1 MCSGARLSIMVEK
14 NTGYLPPLGVGE
26 TYGEHDGILLETL
39 PVEKA
44 EQENEMVWIYPCR
57 HSYLEKGIMIWNSEH
72 NKCPMCSQEIKRL
85 VKCGINFLAAEHTI
99 LTEEGQAERN
109 VALCEEKEGEAMRQ
123 LQAADK
129 NCSKTEREY
138 MVAKA
143 NMDACQKTIHRA
155 EAALDMM
162 VNSFRRMPR
171 ASRDRSQ
178 DLIDIQSCRS
188 VNEEAMTVLKNVT
201 QTFWPIFD
209 KYQSALA
216 EFAICEETY
225 NEANAKLEQARA
237 AENRVKNNKKVLTEV
252 IPMPGQ

>member
-1 MCSGARLSIMVEK
+1 MVEK

-26 TYGEHDGILLETL
+26 TYGERDGILLETL
-39 PVEKA
+39 PVEEA

-57 HSYLEKGIMIWNSEH
+57 HSYLKKGIMIWNSEH
-72 NKCPMCSQEIKRL
+72 NKCPTCSQEIKRL
-85 VKCGINFLAAEHTI
+85 VRCGINFLAAEHTI
-99 LTEEGQAERN
+99 LTEQVQAERN
-109 VALCEEKEGEAMRQ
+109 VALCEEKKGEARGA
-123 LQAADK
+123 LLAADK

-143 NMDACQKTIHRA
+143 NMDACQETIHRA

-162 VNSFRRMPR
+162 VNSFRRKPT

-178 DLIDIQSCRS
+178 DLIDIQSCSS
-188 VNEEAMTVLKNVT
+188 VKEEAMTVLKNVT
-201 QTFWPIFD
+201 QTFWQIFD
-209 KYQSALA
+209 KYQSAQAELA
-216 EFAICEETY
+216 VCEETY
-225 NEANAKLEQARA
+225 MEAHAKLEQARV